1 MRTNAEFSVRA
12 LRDLSLTISAAAILA
27 LTGSTLAQSPAP
39 GVNPTT
45 PGNLSANPNAAKK
58 PDSPEADKSPWSFRF
73 SGGGIYQFDTDLRGN
88 PGSYSVARAD
98 TSFGLGYRLN
108 DSLRLTLD
116 IGNEVSWY
124 EFDNAT
130 TVLAPSAK
138 PFHVMYQTDINP
150 GVRFDIDENWFALA
164 GGIFQF
170 SGERKA
176 DFGKSFTAG
185 AFGAVGYK
193 ISDDLTLYGGVL
205 GKSRLEDDALA
216 VPIIGVNWRI
226 TENLRLD
233 TRGLGAVLTM
243 TVKPGLRVFVDAT
256 YESREYRL
264 SDESFLREGVVRDRQ
279 IPVGIGAGID
289 LCKNFTLTVRGG
301 VNVWQQFTVDTD
313 NEVRVNRFRS
323 DPTGFIGLR
332 GEIRF

>member
-1 MRTNAEFSVRA
+1 MRSNAKFSVRA
-12 LRDLSLTISAAAILA
+12 LRDLPLTISAAAVLA
-27 LTGSTLAQSPAP
+27 IGGSALAQSPAP

-45 PGNLSANPNAAKK
+45 PGNLSANPNATKK
-58 PDSPEADKSPWSFRF
+58 PDSPEAEKSPWSFRL
-73 SGGGIYQFDTDLRGN
+73 SGGGVYQFETDLRGN
-88 PGSYSVARAD
+88 PGSYSVARGD
-98 TSFGLGYRLN
+98 TAFGLGYRVSE
-108 DSLRLTLD
+108 SLRLTLD
-116 IGNEVSWY
+116 VGTEVSWY

-150 GVRFDIDENWFALA
+150 GIRFDIDDNWFVLA
-164 GGIFQF
+164 GGIIQF

-176 DFGKSFTAG
+176 DTGKSFTGG

-279 IPVGIGAGID
+279 IPIGVGAGFD